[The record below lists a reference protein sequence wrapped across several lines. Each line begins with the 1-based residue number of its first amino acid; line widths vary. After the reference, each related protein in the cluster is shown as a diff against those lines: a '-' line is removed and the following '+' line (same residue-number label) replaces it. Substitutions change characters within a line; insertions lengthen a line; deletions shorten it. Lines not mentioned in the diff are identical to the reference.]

1 MAFIFVKFPKKYL
14 QTEEWLKPRK
24 YTKAEAILYLAND
37 PSDHS
42 IGQLARVWQWSKST
56 VHKFLLEVQENGYC
70 ERFANGL
77 ANDLRTANN
86 QKTNKLQGSAERLP
100 NGLPNDLRTVYIRDK
115 DNNPPILSS
124 TKVESNI
131 IPPKGGSES
140 NFLQEVSDEFREVI
154 LDWLAYK
161 RERRESYKSQRSM
174 RAFYNKLKTLSRN
187 DPSVAREIIEQ
198 SMANN
203 WAGIFPLKTEN
214 NEKQR
219 TTYTPSNDPSAR
231 LEGVLRA
238 AAEGIARARTPQ
250 EWESRAVG
258 I

>member
-1 MAFIFVKFPKKYL
+1 MAFTFIKFPKKFL
-14 QTEEWLKPRK
+14 DSEEWQKPRK
-24 YTKAEAILYLAND
+24 YSKAEALLYLLHKGEYR
-37 PSDHS
+37 PS
-42 IGQLARVWQWSKST
+42 IRQLADLWGWKKST
-56 VHKFLLEVQENGYC
+56 VQDFVSYAMGQGYIGQSSDKVRTQSNVSTNELHDCAGQDSDKIRTHNKEHKNYPPVLS
-70 ERFANGL
+70 
-77 ANDLRTANN
+77 T
-86 QKTNKLQGSAERLP
+86 TN
-100 NGLPNDLRTVYIRDK
+100 V
-115 DNNPPILSS
+115 
-124 TKVESNI
+124 VSNT

-161 RERRESYKSQRSM
+161 RERRESYKSHRSM
-174 RAFYNKLKTLSRN
+174 RAFYNKLKTLSQN

-203 WAGIFPLKTEN
+203 WAGIFQLKNDDT
-214 NEKQR
+214 KR
-219 TTYTPSNDPSAR
+219 TTNTPSNDPSAR